1 MVCAASVF
9 VMAGFVEL
17 HARSY
22 YSLLDGT
29 SSPADLVERAAA
41 LGMDALAL
49 TDRDAVYGAVEFVSA
64 AKAAGIRPILGTEL
78 TLADES
84 PLTLLVEN
92 ETGWS
97 NLCQLITAAQHNAPK
112 GEARLPKGKLAEHAE
127 GLIALSGGRR
137 GAISHA
143 LLAGEQAKA
152 EAIGRR
158 LRDVFGRNSFF
169 LELNRHHLAHEKWL
183 NLALEQLADSLG
195 VGIVATNAPH
205 YATQTEAHLHDV
217 LTCIRHLTTLD
228 ASELLRLPNAE
239 FYLKSAAQM
248 QPLFQHFP
256 QAIRNTRRVADRCQ
270 FNLLSGLQT
279 LPPYPVPESTTAT
292 GFLKQLCEWSERVAF
307 LQSGDGWQSLLAH
320 ELGIIERAGLANY
333 FLLVWDVCRFA
344 REERIPYQGRG
355 SAANSLVAYL
365 LHISPVNPMQHGLV
379 FERFLSAERANMP
392 DIDIDFCSVRREEVI
407 QYIYK
412 RYGAEHVAM
421 ACTFSTFR
429 SRGAAR
435 DAAKV
440 LGLTADD
447 AAHALGWLHQEKP
460 PPLESLSRP
469 LRQLVGICQQ
479 LIGIPRHLGLHN
491 GGVIIS
497 HAPLATRVPIEPA
510 TMADRTVVQWD
521 KDGLDSADIIKLDV
535 LGLRMLSAVQTTVDL
550 VEEQTGKRVDLD
562 TLTYDDPNVF
572 NMILAADTMGV
583 FQVESRAQAQV
594 LPRIRPNSFNDL
606 VVTISL
612 IRPGPI
618 QANAVH
624 PYIRRREGTEAVT
637 YLHPLL
643 QPALEETHG
652 VLLFQEQVL
661 KVARDIA
668 SFSAGEGEL
677 LRRALGK
684 KNATAAIG
692 TFRTRFI
699 DGAVGNGIS
708 AEIAESIF
716 QQLEAFG
723 SYSFAK
729 AHAASFAVL
738 VYRSAWLRCYHPS
751 AFYCGLLHHQ
761 PMGFWSPS
769 VLVGDARR
777 RGIQTLPVDIALS
790 SAECALEGRNIRL
803 GFDYVKGFSTE
814 TAERVVQQRN
824 ETSFA
829 NLSDLCQRTQLSRR
843 LIEALITAG
852 ALDRW
857 GDRRQLLW
865 QLAKLRYRE
874 RELPFADDG
883 AAIPL
888 KELDSV
894 QKQAFEMQVTG
905 LTTGAHVMARLR
917 PTLQARGILSSSDL
931 NRCRVGQRV
940 TIAGLLVIRQ
950 SPQTAKGFTFLT
962 LEDADSLMNV
972 IVRPYLMPKYRRL
985 FQHERLL
992 AVTGIVQR
1000 QGSIVNLLMTHAS
1013 VLSVSPPASL
1023 A

>member
-1 MVCAASVF
+1 MVCPASLSVA
-9 VMAGFVEL
+9 MSGFVEL
-17 HARSY
+17 HAHSY

-29 SSPADLVERAAA
+29 SSPAALVEQVAA
-41 LGMDALAL
+41 LGMEALAL
-49 TDRDAVYGAVEFVSA
+49 TDRDAVYGAVEFVEA
-64 AKAAGIRPILGTEL
+64 AKAAGIRPILGAEL
-78 TLADES
+78 TLADDS
-84 PLTLLVEN
+84 PLTLLVES
-92 ETGWS
+92 EAGWS

-112 GEARLPKGKLAEHAE
+112 GEARLPKGKLAEHAD
-127 GLIALSGGRR
+127 GLIALSGGRQ
-137 GAISHA
+137 GAISQA
-143 LLAGEQAKA
+143 LLGGEQAKA

-183 NLALEQLADSLG
+183 NLALEQLANSLG

-205 YATQTEAHLHDV
+205 YATQSDAKLHDV

-228 ASELLRLPNAE
+228 ESELLRLPNAE

-248 QPLFQHFP
+248 GQLFHHSP
-256 QAIRNTRRVADRCQ
+256 QAIRNTRRIADRCH

-279 LPPYPVPESTTAT
+279 LPPYPIPDGTSGIV
-292 GFLKQLCEWSERVAF
+292 FLKQRCKSSARVS
-307 LQSGDGWQSLLAH
+307 LMKSVDGWQALLAH

-344 REERIPYQGRG
+344 REQRIPYQGRG

-365 LHISPVNPMQHGLV
+365 LHISPINPMQHGLV

-447 AAHALGWLHQEKP
+447 AAHALDWLHQEKP

-469 LRQLVGICQQ
+469 LRQLVEICQQ

-491 GGVIIS
+491 GGIIIS

-521 KDGLDSADIIKLDV
+521 KDGLDSADMIKLDV
-535 LGLRMLSAVQTTVDL
+535 LGLRMLSAMQTTIDL
-550 VEEQTGKRVDLD
+550 IEEQASECVDLD
-562 TLTYDDPNVF
+562 ALTYDDPNVF
-572 NMILAADTMGV
+572 NMISEADTMGV

-624 PYIRRREGTEAVT
+624 PYIRRREGTEPVE

-661 KVARDIA
+661 KVARDVA

-692 TFRTRFI
+692 TFRTRFVE
-699 DGAVGNGIS
+699 GAVGNGVS
-708 AEIAESIF
+708 AEIAEAIF

-751 AFYCGLLHHQ
+751 AFYCRLLRHQ

-790 SAECALEGRNIRL
+790 SAECSLEGRNIRL

-814 TAERVVQQRN
+814 TATQLVQQRI
-824 ETSFA
+824 EKPFA
-829 NLSDLCQRTQLSRR
+829 NLSSLCKRTRLPRR

-874 RELPFADDG
+874 NELPYPDNETT
-883 AAIPL
+883 IPL
-888 KELDSV
+888 QELDSV

-905 LTTGAHVMARLR
+905 LTTGPHVMAQLR
-917 PTLQARGILSSSDL
+917 PKLQARGILSSGDL
-931 NRCRVGQRV
+931 NLCHSGKRV

-950 SPQTAKGFTFLT
+950 SPQTARGFSFLT
-962 LEDADSLMNV
+962 IEDNFGLMNV
-972 IVRPYLMPKYRRL
+972 IVRPQLLPRYRRL
-985 FQHERLL
+985 LQHERLL
-992 AVTGIVQR
+992 EVTGIVER
-1000 QGSIVNLLMTHAS
+1000 QGAIINIMMLRMHP
-1013 VLSVSPPASL
+1013 LSV
-1023 A
+1023 